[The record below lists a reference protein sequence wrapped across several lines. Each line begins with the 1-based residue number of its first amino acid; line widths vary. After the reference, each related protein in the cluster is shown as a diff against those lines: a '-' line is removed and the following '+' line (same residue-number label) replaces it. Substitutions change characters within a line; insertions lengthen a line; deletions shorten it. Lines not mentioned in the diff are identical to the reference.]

1 MATQQFDVVVIGGG
15 PGGYVAA
22 IRAAQV
28 GLKTALVEGHKL
40 GGECLNYGCIPSKA
54 LITTGHLIDR
64 IHHGDKMGITVT
76 GLNVDLAKLVDWKGG
91 IVKQLVGGVG
101 QLLKANGVTVFRGQ
115 GSLQGLG
122 AGGAKKI
129 KVDGATD
136 SYDQTKAATPGENAE
151 IEAKNVILATG
162 STSVNIPAFPFNGK
176 TILGSR
182 EALDVAKTPKKI
194 VVIGGGFIGLE
205 IGTFFSKLG
214 TEVTVVEATK
224 TLLPGTDRE
233 CVAVVEKKLAKK
245 GVKVLLE
252 TKALGVKDANGG
264 AVATVE
270 GPSGKVDLACDW
282 VLVTVGRRPR
292 TAGLNLES
300 VGLATDARG
309 FLAVNGRLETK
320 VPGIYA
326 IGDVIGGPMLAHKA
340 SKEGLIAIDCILDPK
355 NHVDIRALP
364 WAIFVDPEIAVV
376 GHTEESAKAAGWD
389 PVVGK
394 CPFGANGRALTTGE
408 SDGFIKIIADRKTDR
423 LLGAHMVGP
432 EVSNLVAEVAA
443 YIEMGGTARDLASTV
458 HAHPTL
464 PETIMEAA
472 ESVHGMAVHFFERK
486 ARHHAGTPAPGT
498 AASH

>member
-1 MATQQFDVVVIGGG
+1 MAAQQFDVVVIGGG
-15 PGGYVAA
+15 PGGYVSA

-28 GLKTALVEGHKL
+28 GLKTAIIEGHKL

-54 LITTGHLIDR
+54 LISSGHLIDK
-64 IHHGDKMGITVT
+64 IKDAPKQGITVT
-76 GLNVDLAKLVDWKGG
+76 GLSVDLAKLIEWKAG

-101 QLLKANGVTVFRGQ
+101 QLLKANGVTVFKGQ
-115 GSLQGLG
+115 GSFQGLG
-122 AGGAKKI
+122 GGGYKKL
-129 KVDGATD
+129 KVDGNVD
-136 SYDQTKAATPGENAE
+136 SYDQSKTQGESVE

-162 STSVNIPAFPFNGK
+162 STSVNIGAFPFNGK

-214 TEVTVVEATK
+214 TEVIVVEATK

-233 CVAVVEKKLAKK
+233 CVNVVERKLAKK
-245 GVKVLLE
+245 GIKVLLE

-264 AVATVE
+264 AVASVE
-270 GPSGKVDLACDW
+270 GPSGKQDIPCDW
-282 VLVTVGRRPR
+282 VLVTVGRKPR
-292 TAGLNLES
+292 TTGLHLES
-300 VGLATDARG
+300 VGLSANERG
-309 FLAVNGRLETK
+309 FIAVNGRLETK
-320 VPGIYA
+320 VAGVYA

-340 SKEGLIAIDCILDPK
+340 SKEGLLAIDSILNPK
-355 NHVDIRALP
+355 SVVDIRALP
-364 WAIFVDPEIAVV
+364 WAIFTDPEIAVV
-376 GHTEESAKAAGWD
+376 GHTEESARAAGWD

-408 SDGFIKIIADRKTDR
+408 SEGFIKIIADRKTDR

-443 YIEMGGTARDLASTV
+443 FIEMGGTSRDLASTV

-472 ESVHGMAVHFFERK
+472 ESVHGMAVHIFERK
-486 ARHHAGTPAPGT
+486 PRNHHVPGAET
-498 AASH
+498 HA

>member
-1 MATQQFDVVVIGGG
+1 MSAQQFDVVVIGAG

-28 GLKTALVEGHKL
+28 GLKAAIVEGHKL

-54 LITTGHLIDR
+54 MISTGHLIDQIKDSGKR
-64 IHHGDKMGITVT
+64 GITVT
-76 GLNVDLAKLVDWKGG
+76 GMSVDLAKLVEWKGG
-91 IVKQLVGGVG
+91 VVKTLVGGVG
-101 QLLKANGVTVFRGQ
+101 QLLKANGVTVFKGQ
-115 GSLQGLG
+115 ASFQGLG
-122 AGGAKKI
+122 GGGLKKI
-129 KVDGATD
+129 KVDGNVD
-136 SYDQTKAATPGENAE
+136 SYDQAKVQGESFE
-151 IEAKNVILATG
+151 LEAKNVIIATG
-162 STSVNIPAFPFNGK
+162 STSVNIGAFPFNGK

-214 TEVTVVEATK
+214 TEVVVVEATK

-233 CVAVVEKKLAKK
+233 CVAVVERKLAKK
-245 GVKVLLE
+245 GIKVLLE

-264 AVATVE
+264 AIATVE
-270 GPSGKVDLACDW
+270 SASGKQEIACDW
-282 VLVTVGRRPR
+282 VLVTVGRKPR
-292 TAGLNLES
+292 TTGLNLES
-300 VGLATDARG
+300 VGLAANERG
-309 FLAVNGRLETK
+309 FLNVNGRLETK
-320 VPGIYA
+320 VSGIYA

-340 SKEGLIAIDCILDPK
+340 SKEGLVAIDCILNPK
-355 NHVDIRALP
+355 TAIDIRALP
-364 WAIFVDPEIAVV
+364 WAIFTDPEIAVV
-376 GHTEESAKAAGWD
+376 GHSEESARAAGWD

-408 SDGFIKIIADRKTDR
+408 SDGFIKIIADKKTDR

-443 YIEMGGTARDLASTV
+443 FIEMGGTARDLASTV

-472 ESVHGMAVHFFERK
+472 ESVHGMAVHIFERK
-486 ARHHAGTPAPGT
+486 ARHHPGALNKDAG
-498 AASH
+498 ASV